1 MSEWKEC
8 KLGELIDVKH
18 GFAFKGEFFQT
29 EPNGNILIT
38 PGNFKIGG
46 GWKEDKCKYYNGEIP
61 EDYIL
66 KAGDLIVTM
75 TDLSKE
81 VDTLGY
87 SAIVPSDPN
96 RTFLH
101 NQRIGLIIQLNSDAD
116 LSFLNWLMRTPEY
129 RFHVV
134 SSASGST
141 VGHTSPSRIKEYVF
155 NLPPLPE
162 QRAIASVLS
171 SLDDKIDML
180 HRQNKTLE
188 AMAET
193 LFRQWF
199 VEEEDEGWEEGKLG
213 NCASVTTGKG
223 LKRHEFID
231 NGMYPVLGAN
241 GEIGRTNNYLTDD
254 RLILTGRVGTLG
266 KVIISD
272 DKVWIS
278 DNVLIVKPNKIKYF
292 YPIYFI
298 LKRTEF
304 ENLNV
309 GSTQPLVTQTDLKN
323 INFIL
328 PHNYI
333 LENFENN
340 CLIYYEKKSK
350 NDTQIRTLEKLR
362 DTLLP
367 KLMSG
372 EVRVKL
378 EQEGGGI

>member
-8 KLGELIDVKH
+8 TLGD
-18 GFAFKGEFFQT
+18 
-29 EPNGNILIT
+29 
-38 PGNFKIGG
+38 
-46 GWKEDKCKYYNGEIP
+46 
-61 EDYIL
+61 
-66 KAGDLIVTM
+66 IVTFQRGFDI
-75 TDLSKE
+75 TKKE
-81 VDTLGY
+81 QFPGSY
-87 SAIVPSDPN
+87 P
-96 RTFLH
+96 
-101 NQRIGLIIQLNSDAD
+101 
-116 LSFLNWLMRTPEY
+116 
-129 RFHVV
+129 VV
-134 SSASGST
+134 SSSGINSYHNAYKVKCPGVVIGRKGTLGT
-141 VGHTSPSRIKEYVF
+141 VFYLNKDFWPHDTTLWVKNFHGNYPLFIFYFLKGYNFQQYDVGSSNPTLNRNHIHLLPSLI
-155 NLPPLPE
+155 PPLPE